1 MKDTAR
7 HDLTLGKW
15 GPYNKE
21 YLGVCHI
28 ADETLGATFNVEL
41 FPALYRCK
49 IFVPDAMSDG
59 DVKMWGANAARTA
72 FVYRYE
78 MLWKDKLYCDVSF
91 NISNDERVRIDCDFV
106 NATAEP
112 QSVNAFLCAGFEYP
126 AKKAGAAFM
135 GYAERTDVRLPEGCQ
150 FIDAP
155 DYESI
160 SCAAALAFDGKCLGE
175 VELAGATGYGTV
187 VGGEYFYA
195 KEHFIKYKLS
205 APCPSDSVGIRYRA
219 RENTAIYISAGGAE
233 TALSLER
240 TDGFGYRVLDFDR
253 RDVSEITVRA
263 SGSAVD
269 VDCITVGTGVGRAEF
284 YPAERRFEPVKR
296 ELSEHALTLKYAD
309 GELSYRIEW
318 EDEPLMIRRLY
329 TDAIGDFLPKTLHDH
344 VSPERRD
351 RGEPCGVLE
360 NIITSPLYLDP
371 HSKKRISFTV
381 TSFKDGERVKPS
393 TPCENRLYRVK
404 TNSDGERYAFSQNM
418 MAYNLLLNV
427 VYPIYTRRG
436 YIRHSTPGRIW
447 NSLYTWDSG
456 FMGIG
461 LSTVDYRCAYE
472 NLRAYLT
479 PVGDIHSPFIFHG
492 SVVPVQIFLYL
503 ELINKCPERHEELKA
518 LYPEVLQYYSFFS
531 RLSEGAEQMK
541 SGILKTWHIFYNS
554 GGWDDYPPQKYL
566 RCEAAGNA
574 ERHNSDTT
582 PVITTALAVL
592 IARIMKN
599 ISHVFGI
606 TENDALFDK
615 DAERYSS
622 AIQKHLWDEDAG
634 YYSYLVHGEDGE
646 PKGFL
651 RYSDGTNYNCGLD
664 GVYPYIAG
672 ISDGHQSE
680 KILDNIKNGLMTE
693 YGISAVDTRAPYY
706 SESGYWNG
714 SVWLPHQW
722 ILMRALLDRGEST
735 LAVRIARTALSVWER
750 EVGRSYSC
758 FEHFMIKNGRGAGFH
773 QFSGLSSPI
782 LSMFETLYTP
792 GTVTGGFSVAV
803 RRSDW
808 NAEKSRA
815 DVALVSCCDTAEAVV
830 CLSDRYEYAFELN
843 GRAVRARRVTR
854 GAYTVKLGTVGEIC
868 LSVTP
873 LNKQPQ

>member
-28 ADETLGATFNVEL
+28 ANETLGATFNVEL
-41 FPALYRCK
+41 FPALYRRE
-49 IFVPDAMSDG
+49 IFATSAMCDG
-59 DVKMWGANAARTA
+59 AVKMWGANPERTA

-91 NISNDERVRIDCDFV
+91 NIQNDECVRIDCDFV

-112 QSVNAFLCAGFEYP
+112 QSVNALLCAGFEYP
-126 AKKAGAAFM
+126 TKKAGAAFM
-135 GYAERTDVRLPEGCQ
+135 GYAERTDVRLPEGCL

-160 SCAAALAFDGKCLGE
+160 SCAEKLASDGKYLGE
-175 VELAGATGYGTV
+175 VEVSGAAGYGTV
-187 VGGEYFYA
+187 VGGEHFYG
-195 KEHFIKYKLS
+195 KEHFIKYKLA
-205 APCPSDSVGIRYRA
+205 APCVSDTVGIRYRA
-219 RENTAIYISAGGAE
+219 RENTEIYISTDGAE
-233 TALSLER
+233 TAFPLER

-263 SGSAVD
+263 SGVAVD
-269 VDCITVGTGVGRAEF
+269 IDCIIVGTGAARAEF
-284 YPAERRFEPVKR
+284 YPAKRRFEPVKR
-296 ELSEHALTLKYAD
+296 ELSEHSLTLKYAD
-309 GELSYRIEW
+309 GELNYRIEW
-318 EDEPLMIRRLY
+318 EGEPLMIRRLY
-329 TDAIGDFLPKTLHDH
+329 TDDVGAFLTKLIHDH
-344 VSPERRD
+344 VSLERRD
-351 RGEPCGVLE
+351 GGEPCGVFE
-360 NIITSPLYLDP
+360 NIITAPLYLDA
-371 HSKKRISFTV
+371 HSEKRISFIV
-381 TSFKDGERVKPS
+381 SCFKDGESVRPS
-393 TPCENRLYRVK
+393 APCENKLYRVK

-456 FMGIG
+456 FIGIG

-472 NLRAYLT
+472 NLRAYLN
-479 PVGDIHSPFIFHG
+479 PVGDIHSPYIFHG
-492 SVVPVQIFLYL
+492 SVVPTQIFLYL
-503 ELINKCPERHEELKA
+503 ELINKCPERHAELKS
-518 LYPEVLQYYSFFS
+518 LYPEVMQYYGFFS
-531 RLSEGAEQMK
+531 RLSDGAEQMK
-541 SGILKTWHIFYNS
+541 SGVLKTWHIFYNS
-554 GGWDDYPPQKYL
+554 GGWDDYPPQDYVL
-566 RCEAAGNA
+566 NEAGHTV
-574 ERHNSDTT
+574 RHSSTT
-582 PVITTALAVL
+582 APAITTSLAVL
-592 IARIMKN
+592 IAKIMKN

-606 TENDALFDK
+606 TENDALFDR
-615 DAERYSS
+615 DIERYSS
-622 AIQKHLWDEDAG
+622 AIQKYLWDEDAG

-672 ISDGHQSE
+672 ISDGPQSE

-714 SVWLPHQW
+714 SVWFPHQW
-722 ILMRALLDRGEST
+722 ILMRALLDRGESA
-735 LAVRIARTALSVWER
+735 LAVKIAKTALSVWKR
-750 EVGRSYSC
+750 EVERSYSC
-758 FEHFMIKNGRGAGFH
+758 FEHVMIKNGRGAGFH
-773 QFSGLSSPI
+773 QFSGLSSPV

-803 RRSDW
+803 RRSEW
-808 NAEKSRA
+808 NAKKSRA
-815 DVALVSCCDTAEAVV
+815 DIALVADCDTAEVV
-830 CLSDRYEYAFELN
+830 ICLSDRYEYAFELN
-843 GRAVRARRVTR
+843 GRAVKAKRVSQ
-854 GAYTVKLGTVGEIC
+854 GAYAIKLGTVGEIC

-873 LNKQPQ
+873 LNK